1 MVMLR
6 RASRKAR
13 QERKGSKND
22 VGSALCGDKSS
33 RRLHATTLCVLCV
46 RHDGIVPPSPTFLGL
61 ERIIHKPAATI
72 SEREAKI
79 PGFEATIFGPRDKF
93 YAS

>member
-1 MVMLR
+1 
-6 RASRKAR
+6 
-13 QERKGSKND
+13 

-33 RRLHATTLCVLCV
+33 RRLHATTLRVLCV
-46 RHDGIVPPSPTFLGL
+46 RLDGIVPPSPTFLGL